1 MIFIYILLL
10 ESNKYYIGKTS
21 NPNFRIENHFN
32 SNGSE
37 WTKKYNPIKVV
48 EIIENCSDFDEDKYT
63 LIYMEK
69 YGIENVRGGT
79 FTHIILSKEK
89 VNLINLM
96 IKSSTD
102 KCFKCGESGHFAI
115 DCIEN
120 KYDSFL
126 DNIDEKNIDS
136 QIDSVENIYKQIL
149 KINDIIKNTDIV
161 IQLKKDNYPCKDPN
175 DKTKCHTYRNGKSI
189 AAIDGYDIDDE
200 KRSNNDSS
208 SILWDYS
215 KKRIDYICTTQIS
228 YLLKDIPDINEE
240 DIHYQDSIRN
250 YKINFFKQYSW
261 KIKAL
266 KIINLNLQKKK
277 ELKEI
282 YVKYYNKDF
291 IINLLE
297 KLYEKK
303 VEYY

>member
-1 MIFIYILLL
+1 MVFIYILLL

-37 WTKKYNPIKVV
+37 WTKKYNPIKVI
-48 EIIENCSDFDEDKYT
+48 EIIKDCSDFDEDKYT

-149 KINDIIKNTDIV
+149 QINDIIKNTDIV

-175 DKTKCHTYRNGKSI
+175 DKRQNHPFNRNGIDVKSI
-189 AAIDGYDIDDE
+189 DDYDIDDE
-200 KRSNNDSS
+200 KRK
-208 SILWDYS
+208 IPAHIDYS
-215 KKRIDYICTTQIS
+215 KIKIDNICRTQIN
-228 YLLKDIPDINEE
+228 YLLKDIPDINKENMDE
-240 DIHYQDSIRN
+240 NTISNLKY
-250 YKINFFKQYSW
+250 NFFKQYSW

>member
-1 MIFIYILLL
+1 MVFIYILLL
-10 ESNKYYIGKTS
+10 EYNKYYIGKTS

-69 YGIENVRGGT
+69 YGIDNVRGGT
-79 FTHIILSKEK
+79 FTHIELSKEK
-89 VNLINLM
+89 INLINLM

-149 KINDIIKNTDIV
+149 QINEIIKNTDIV

-175 DKTKCHTYRNGKSI
+175 DKTRCRSLRNGISI
-189 AAIDGYDIDDE
+189 EYIDSYDIDDE
-200 KRSNNDSS
+200 KRSNNNPS
-208 SILWDYS
+208 SILCDYS
-215 KKRIDYICTTQIS
+215 KKRIDYICQMQIN
-228 YLLKDIPDINEE
+228 YLLKDIPDINKENM
-240 DIHYQDSIRN
+240 DDNTIRN

-291 IINLLE
+291 IIKLLE
-297 KLYEKK
+297 KLYEQK
-303 VEYY
+303 VKYY

>member
-1 MIFIYILLL
+1 MVFIYILLL
-10 ESNKYYIGKTS
+10 EYNKYYIGKTS

-32 SNGSE
+32 SNGSV

-69 YGIENVRGGT
+69 YGIDNVRGGT

-136 QIDSVENIYKQIL
+136 QIDSVEKIYKQIL
-149 KINDIIKNTDIV
+149 KNNDIIKDTDII
-161 IQLKKDNYPCKDPN
+161 IQLKKNNYPCKDPN
-175 DKTKCHTYRNGKSI
+175 DKRHYHPFNRNGKSI
-189 AAIDGYDIDDE
+189 APIDGYDIDDE
-200 KRSNNDSS
+200 KRSNNDIS
-208 SILWDYS
+208 SISWDYS
-215 KKRIDYICTTQIS
+215 KKIIDDICRTHIS

-240 DIHYQDSIRN
+240 DMHYQDH
-250 YKINFFKQYSW
+250 KINFFKQYSW

-291 IINLLE
+291 IIKLLE
-297 KLYEKK
+297 KLYEQK
-303 VEYY
+303 VKYY

>member
-1 MIFIYILLL
+1 MVFIYILLL

-48 EIIENCSDFDEDKYT
+48 EIIDNCSDFDEDKYT

-69 YGIENVRGGT
+69 YGIDNVRGGT
-79 FTHIILSKEK
+79 FTHIELSKEK
-89 VNLINLM
+89 INLINLM

-126 DNIDEKNIDS
+126 DNIDEKNINS
-136 QIDSVENIYKQIL
+136 QIDSVENIYKKIL
-149 KINDIIKNTDIV
+149 QINDIIKDTDIV
-161 IQLKKDNYPCKDPN
+161 IQLKKNNYPCKD
-175 DKTKCHTYRNGKSI
+175 KTRCHTFNINGIDVKSI
-189 AAIDGYDIDDE
+189 DDYDIDDE
-200 KRSNNDSS
+200 KRQKLANT
-208 SILWDYS
+208 DYS
-215 KKRIDYICTTQIS
+215 KIKIDNICRTHIS

-240 DIHYQDSIRN
+240 DIHYKDSIRN
-250 YKINFFKQYSW
+250 YKYNFFKQYSW